1 MTTQT
6 IDGKEIVTLDG
17 PNLAQLKE
25 WIRTNQLIQFYTSS
39 PWKRLRTEVLKEQR
53 YDCQCCKE
61 RGKHTKANHVHHVNY
76 LRKRPE
82 LALSKW
88 YVDKDGGVKRQ
99 LIAVCKDCHETVCHP
114 ERLRWNKREPITK
127 ERW

>member
-1 MTTQT
+1 MPTQT
-6 IDGKEIVTLDG
+6 IDGKEIVVLDG
-17 PNLAQLKE
+17 QHLTQIRE
-25 WIRTNQLIQFYTSS
+25 WIRTNQLVQFYTSS
-39 PWKRLRTEVLKEQR
+39 TWKRLRSEVLKEQR

-61 RGKHTKANHVHHVNY
+61 LGKHTRANHVHHVNY

-88 YVDKDGGVKRQ
+88 YVDTDGTVKRQ

-114 ERLRWNKREPITK
+114 ERLRWNKKKPITK